1 MARGGTTLG
10 TVVRW
15 DDERGGAVI
24 EARETPGGCWADASV
39 VVHSTSG
46 AGVLRAG
53 QVVEL
58 DWTDV
63 SAGGLPFSALRVV
76 PRSDLQ
82 ATVGG

>member
-15 DDERGGAVI
+15 DDARGGGVI
-24 EARETPGGCWADASV
+24 EAPDLPGGCWADAAV
-39 VVHSTSG
+39 VVHGTSG

-53 QVVEL
+53 QVVQLE
-58 DWTDV
+58 WTEPG
-63 SAGGLPFSALRVV
+63 AEGLPYRAVRVT
-76 PRSDLQ
+76 PREDLQ